1 MRSFTAVLRKEFIG
15 YFNSLLSYIFIVVFL
30 VILAWLFWQNLFLV
44 GQTSMRDWFTLL
56 PWFFLI
62 LVPALSMRL
71 WSEENKQGTVETLL
85 TLPISD
91 AQLVLAKFLAAALF
105 IAVVL
110 LCSAP
115 LPITLSRLGNL
126 DWGPVLGSYLGAWLL
141 GCAYLALGQWI
152 SGLTKNQ
159 IVAYLLTGA
168 VAFVFLLIGLPSI
181 VSGDGMVVKVLYT
194 LSTQT
199 HFQNLA
205 KGIISLRDVVYYVS
219 FCGIFLYLNIYTLT
233 KRHFA

>member
-1 MRSFTAVLRKEFIG
+1 MRSFFSVYRKEFVS

-30 VILAWLFWQNLFLV
+30 VILSWLFWQNVFLV
-44 GQTSMRDWFTLL
+44 GQTSMRDFFTLL

-85 TLPISD
+85 TLPVSD
-91 AQLVLAKFLAAALF
+91 MQLVLAKFLAAASF

-110 LCSAP
+110 LCSLP
-115 LPITLSRLGNL
+115 LPLTLSWLGSL
-126 DWGPVLGSYLGAWLL
+126 DWGPVIGSYLGAWLL
-141 GCAYLALGQWI
+141 GCAYLALGQWV

-159 IVAYLLTGA
+159 IVAYLITAA

-181 VSGDGMVVKVLYT
+181 VSGNGVIVKILYT

-205 KGIISLRDVVYYVS
+205 KGIITVRDLVYYLS
-219 FCGIFLYLNIYTLT
+219 FIGTFLYLNMYTLT